1 MDRNPYFY
9 FDYIEYVLYADG
21 LDSNIQD
28 VRKLS
33 EEYFH
38 DKEDLHSVF
47 QLHNVSPSRR
57 IALQKFHNEEAS
69 YLDIIEPVMQPNVN
83 KNSKSHNHGL
93 NEEELATLYTEQ
105 AEIEANTYLRVKNS
119 IPKDFQLTK
128 NQINSIGEVPEME
141 ICEKLMEKYKMAWAS
156 SLEIALVE
164 LDVAIDDEI
173 ANGCEG
179 IYEMM
184 NLLCLRMELNLFLM
198 NETNYGDTW
207 RELSRGLIKFRIES
221 PADQIYDPKGGLDNP
236 YSQDLNMSK
245 EIAIF
250 LMTFLQKKQKF
261 EPNIFSQLNPT
272 SAHDCGAFT
281 MISEIIISQI
291 QSFMMCHNN
300 FPDAIEWLNSSETTL
315 ITDDDAFY
323 QSNRSNINV
332 STRRFLF
339 WSRKVFEGVHS
350 HVMDLLRKSDFGP
363 LNFTSKFMIT
373 CSNLIS
379 VHFSIVRI
387 SDFGPDSYF

>member
-57 IALQKFHNEEAS
+57 IALQQFHNEEAS

-83 KNSKSHNHGL
+83 KKSKSHNHGL

-128 NQINSIGEVPEME
+128 NQINSIGEVPDME

-198 NETNYGDTW
+198 NETSYGDTW
-207 RELSRGLIKFRIES
+207 RELSHRLIKFRIES

-281 MISEIIISQI
+281 MMSEIIISQI

-300 FPDAIEWLNSSETTL
+300 FPDAIEWLNSSETSL

-332 STRRFLF
+332 STR
-339 WSRKVFEGVHS
+339 KPS
-350 HVMDLLRKSDFGP
+350 HFIK
-363 LNFTSKFMIT
+363 NIH
-373 CSNLIS
+373 IS
-379 VHFSIVRI
+379 V
-387 SDFGPDSYF
+387 GKC